1 MGFDSTEK
9 ELREMNKKMF
19 PRIYTLFALLAVS
32 LVACKNDKSQTD
44 EYTRQEI
51 ITQAPV
57 LSPEASIKQ
66 MQLEKGFEVKPV
78 CAEPLIST
86 PVAMSF
92 DDKGRI
98 WAVEMIGYM
107 PDTVGTGEDA
117 ATGKI
122 VILEDKDADGVYDT
136 RKVFMDSLVLP
147 RAICLIEGGLLVAEP
162 PRLWYV
168 QVDNDKA
175 GKRTIVDTAYTEGG
189 NVEHQPNGL
198 LRAMDNWIYNA
209 KATKRYRKKGD
220 EWLIERT
227 HFRGQWGISQDDF
240 GRLFYN
246 NNSQNLIGDYFLPGL
261 GRTNK
266 NQKKLLGFDT
276 DIVEDNRVYPARP
289 TPGVNRGYMEDVLD
303 DSLRLRNFTAACG
316 PLIYRGD
323 LFGKEYYG
331 NAFVAEPSA
340 NLIKRN
346 ILTQN
351 GYAITGEQAY
361 KGKEFLTSIDERF
374 RPVSLYDGPDGAM
387 YITDMYRGIIQH
399 KTYLTPYLKGEI
411 NKRALTPP
419 LNCGRIYKVVPSG
432 KAGKMTTFFN
442 DPVSLVA
449 LLYSSNGWVRDKAQQ
464 MLVDGKFADAIPLLK
479 KNIQAKPSQVV
490 VLHSLWTLEG
500 MNALTDE
507 EIMPLLKDADPA
519 LRSHAV
525 AVLASILDKNNYASY
540 TPLLQQ
546 MIQQNDSMV
555 APYIGFIVN
564 KIKPFNAK
572 TADDI
577 LLALVKQFPNNPYVA
592 DAIISNLQDKEEAFY
607 KRIEKTIPD
616 TSLAIHKRFKKTL
629 KDIENNKVA
638 ANSKQLK
645 AQFPQ
650 GVQVFQTI
658 CQTCHGADGNGI
670 TSLAPP
676 LNNSEWVTG
685 EKNKLIGI
693 VLFGLSGPVKVHNKL
708 YKAPEING
716 DMPGL
721 ASNKEF
727 TDEDIA
733 QVLSYIRKSWNNN
746 AGSIS
751 KEEVSKIRQ
760 QFKGRQNTF
769 SMEELND
776 W

>member
-1 MGFDSTEK
+1 
-9 ELREMNKKMF
+9 MNKKMCW
-19 PRIYTLFALLAVS
+19 RLYTLAALAAISIVS
-32 LVACKNDKSQTD
+32 CRNGKNQADD
-44 EYTRQEI
+44 YTREEI
-51 ITQAPV
+51 IAQAPV
-57 LSPEASIKQ
+57 LSAQASVKH
-66 MQLEKGFEVKPV
+66 MRLEEGFEVKLV
-78 CAEPLIST
+78 CAEPLISS

-92 DDKGRI
+92 DEKGRI

-107 PDTVGTGEDA
+107 PDTVGTGEEA
-117 ATGKI
+117 ASGKI
-122 VILEDKDADGVYDT
+122 VILEDKDGNGEYDT

-168 QVDNDKA
+168 QIDGDKA

-198 LRAMDNWIYNA
+198 FRAMDNWIYNA

-266 NQKKLLGFDT
+266 NQKKVLGFDT

-289 TPGVNRGYMEDVLD
+289 TPGVNRGYMENILD
-303 DSLRLRNFTAACG
+303 DSLRLVNFTAASG
-316 PLIYRGD
+316 PVIYRGD
-323 LFGKEYYG
+323 LFGKDYYG

-340 NLIKRN
+340 NLIKRD

-351 GYAITGEQAY
+351 GYVITGSQAY

-374 RPVSLYDGPDGAM
+374 RPVSLYNGPDGAL

-399 KTYLTPYLKGEI
+399 KTYLTPYLKNEI
-411 NKRALTPP
+411 NKRSLTTP
-419 LNCGRIYKVVPSG
+419 LSCGRIYKVVPTGKSG
-432 KAGKMTTFFN
+432 KTLTVPN

-449 LLYSSNGWVRDKAQQ
+449 LLQSPNGWIRDKAQQ
-464 MLVDGKFADAIPLLK
+464 MLVDGKFAQAIPLLK
-479 KNIQAKPSQVV
+479 ENIRSKPSQVTV
-490 VLHSLWTLEG
+490 IHSLWTLEG
-500 MNALTDE
+500 LNALSEDD
-507 EIMPLLKDADPA
+507 IMSLLKDTDPA
-519 LRSHAV
+519 LRSHGV
-525 AVLASILDKNNYASY
+525 AVLSSVLDKNNYLHY
-540 TPLLQQ
+540 TPVLQQ
-546 MIQQNDSMV
+546 MIQQKDSMV
-555 APYIGFIVN
+555 APYIGFIAN
-564 KIKPFNAK
+564 KIKSLHAK
-572 TADDI
+572 AADDI
-577 LLALVKQFPNNPYVA
+577 LMLLVKQFPDNPFVA
-592 DAIISNLQDKEEAFY
+592 DAIISNLENKEEVFY
-607 KRIEKTIPD
+607 KERIEKNISD
-616 TSLAIHKRFKKTL
+616 TSLAIHKRFKKII

-650 GVQVFQTI
+650 GAQLFQTV

-685 EKNKLIGI
+685 DKNKLIAI

-751 KEEVSKIRQ
+751 KEEVIKIRQ
-760 QFKGRQNTF
+760 QFKGRQSTF